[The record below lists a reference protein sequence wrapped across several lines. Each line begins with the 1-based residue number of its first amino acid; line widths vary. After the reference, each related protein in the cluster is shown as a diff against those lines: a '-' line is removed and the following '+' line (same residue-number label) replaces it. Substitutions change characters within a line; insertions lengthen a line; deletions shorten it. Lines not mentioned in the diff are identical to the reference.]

1 MYVIA
6 EIGTG
11 HNGCLNKAEK
21 LIQSARDA
29 GADCAKFQTVF
40 ADEIVP
46 VNVGDVPLPGGSI
59 PLYERFRE
67 LEQNAD
73 FYLRLKEICA
83 AYGIDFLSSPFGLRS
98 LGILLDIGADALKI
112 ASPELNHFPLL
123 RGAAESGL
131 PLIVSTGVS
140 MLQDIERALQALYS
154 AAADAEHQN
163 PRISL
168 LHCVTAYPAPA
179 EDYNLR
185 LIPHLSALFGVPV
198 GVSDHSL
205 DPVLV
210 PLLSA
215 AMGASIV
222 EKHICLSHT
231 DPGLDDPIALEPRQ
245 FSEMVRGLRFAEEE
259 GPDAALQKARTVYGS
274 ETVDAVL
281 GTGQKLLA
289 GSEQA
294 NYGRTNRSIHALR
307 DLQAGSRLKPDDFAV
322 LRTEKILHPGIPP
335 QYAETLVGVRL
346 SRTVDAGQGI
356 RWEDILTR

>member
-11 HNGCLNKAEK
+11 HNGCLNRAEK

-67 LEQNAD
+67 LEQGAE
-73 FYLRLKEICA
+73 FYSDLKQICA
-83 AYGIDFLSSPFGLRS
+83 SYGIDFLSSPFGLRS
-98 LGILLDIGADALKI
+98 LQILIDIGADSLKI

-140 MLQDIERALQALYS
+140 MLQDIERALQTVQSS
-154 AAADAEHQN
+154 ASHAGHTN

-185 LIPHLSALFGVPV
+185 LIPHLSALFGLPV

-215 AMGASIV
+215 AMSASIV
-222 EKHICLSHT
+222 EKHICLSHN
-231 DPGLDDPIALEPRQ
+231 DPGLDDPIALEPQQ
-245 FSEMVRGLRFAEEE
+245 FKTMVDSLRFAEKE
-259 GPDAALQKARTVYGS
+259 GPEAALQEAIAVYGS
-274 ETVDAVL
+274 ETVEAVL
-281 GTGQKLLA
+281 GTGQKMLA
-289 GSEQA
+289 GSEQQ
-294 NYGRTNRSIHALR
+294 NYGRTNRSIHAVR
-307 DLQAGSRLKPDDFAV
+307 DLQSGSLLTANDFAV

-335 QYAETLVGVRL
+335 QYAEMLVGVRL
-346 SRTVDAGQGI
+346 SRTVEAGQGI
-356 RWEDILTR
+356 RWEDILFR